1 MRAAPLLGAGLLLLG
16 FGIWLSL
23 ANGDGGAVPPSAQ
36 RAERVAAPEA
46 PAEVEQDAVRERA
59 ANPPPPTASAPDTAA
74 PPPRAVPQDAANN
87 VTLHVRSLATR
98 SDVAAFRWRFQAND
112 VLLHGDGRNGHVAL
126 RLPPR
131 VTGRLLVE
139 AADCQPFVA
148 EVTAPPDGAPPLPVD
163 AFLSPAPQG
172 AGITLLVRDTALRPI
187 QHVRVDAFAL
197 LPGQP
202 AGDWHLASP
211 LWARRNTAADGRFV
225 LPEMA
230 PGEYGVRV
238 LATDAEGQLLPLL
251 PFRSTFV
258 LTGSTGYVEE
268 AVLEAGCLLTL
279 ELVDATGAPLA
290 PAANGPIVL
299 QLHPAGGAPVG
310 RLWTGTNENGRA
322 VAALD
327 SLPARGSVAPAE
339 PLPAGSYELLVS
351 IDGQQRARQFVTL
364 RAGERQTERILVP

>member
-23 ANGDGGAVPPSAQ
+23 ANGDGGAVPPSAERAQ
-36 RAERVAAPEA
+36 RAAAAEV

-59 ANPPPPTASAPDTAA
+59 ADAPPPAA
-74 PPPRAVPQDAANN
+74 PVSDAATAPPRAVPADAASN

-98 SDVAAFRWRFQAND
+98 GDVATFRWRFQAND
-112 VLLHGDGRNGHVAL
+112 VLLHGDGRDGHAAL

-139 AADCQPFVA
+139 VEDCQPFVA
-148 EVTAPPDGAPPLPVD
+148 EVTAPPDGAPPLALE
-163 AFLSPAPQG
+163 AFLSPAPKG
-172 AGITLLVRDTALRPI
+172 AGITLLVRDAALRPI
-187 QHVRVDAFAL
+187 EHVRVDAFAL
-197 LPGQP
+197 PPGHP
-202 AGDWHLASP
+202 AGDWHVASP
-211 LWARRNTAADGRFV
+211 LWARRNTAPDGRFV

-238 LATDAEGQLLPLL
+238 MATDADGQLRPLL
-251 PFRSTFV
+251 PFRGTFV

-279 ELVDATGAPLA
+279 ELFDATGAPLD
-290 PAANGPIVL
+290 PAAHGPIL
-299 QLHPAGGAPVG
+299 LHLHPAGGAPVA
-310 RLWTGTNENGRA
+310 RLWNGKNENGRA

-327 SLPARGSVAPAE
+327 ALPARGPASPAE
-339 PLPAGSYELLVS
+339 ALPAGSYELLVS

-364 RAGERQTERILVP
+364 RAGEHQAERILVP